1 MRNQYTHSRSSTNSG
16 NNLYKNHSII
26 QMKQWGW
33 FLLPKS
39 QLFKLVHLYFTLFMT
54 VFQSVIWKETDS
66 KWQREHL
73 VNLE

>member
-1 MRNQYTHSRSSTNSG
+1 
-16 NNLYKNHSII
+16 
-26 QMKQWGW
+26 MKQWGW